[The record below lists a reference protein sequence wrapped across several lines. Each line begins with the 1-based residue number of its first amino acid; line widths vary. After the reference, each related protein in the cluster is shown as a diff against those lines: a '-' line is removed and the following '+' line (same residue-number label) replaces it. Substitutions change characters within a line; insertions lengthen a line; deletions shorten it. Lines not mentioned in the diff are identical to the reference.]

1 MVTTKFPGAEEYEYF
16 NDVDP
21 PVLKYPSHEV
31 DLDEEDMDIPWSELI
46 LKEKI
51 GTGSF
56 GTVLRADWHG
66 SLSLMKS
73 LRHRNIVLLMGA
85 VIQPPKLSIVTEYL
99 SRSPNLLV
107 DDSYTVKVKVEHD
120 LHAASIKP
128 SHTIQLITNLQPSQ
142 REPGKIGSESLT
154 VCVAG
159 ASGFI
164 GSCLS

>member
-51 GTGSF
+51 GTG
-56 GTVLRADWHG
+56 G
-66 SLSLMKS
+66 SLYELLHMPNVGSSLS
-73 LRHRNIVLLMGA
+73 ERR
-85 VIQPPKLSIVTEYL
+85 Q
-99 SRSPNLLV
+99 SPNLLV